1 MLNLHRWAM
10 RNSVLQLEK
19 LVMSKPYT
27 PHANERIVYDGI
39 DSCPYLE
46 GERQRTPLRYQFVD
60 IKPQDLDNSLAGGD
74 RRVGRMIYRTD
85 CPTCR
90 ACEPIRIPTQEFRAS
105 KSQRRILR
113 KNEDVR
119 VLMAPASFAPEKL
132 ALFNRHKLERGLSSN
147 ERAYTRSGY
156 ERWLIESCVDTREFR
171 YMLGDKLI
179 GVSILDFGK
188 EDVSSVYF
196 YFDPDHDDRS
206 LGTFS
211 ALFEIQWMRSQGM
224 RHYYLGLYVGECAHL
239 NYKSRYYPHHR
250 LINGDWRAF
259 LDGKTTVEAAVV
271 VP

>member
-1 MLNLHRWAM
+1 
-10 RNSVLQLEK
+10 
-19 LVMSKPYT
+19 MSKPYT
-27 PHANERIVYDGI
+27 PHSNERIVYDGI
-39 DSCPYLE
+39 DACPYLE
-46 GERQRTPLRYQFVD
+46 GERQRTPLRYQFID
-60 IKPQDLDNSLAGGD
+60 MTSSGLDESLSGGD

-85 CPTCR
+85 CPTCT
-90 ACEPIRIPTQEFRAS
+90 ACEPIRVPTQTFKSS

-119 VLMAPASFAPEKL
+119 VVMATASFSTEKL
-132 ALFNRHKLERGLSSN
+132 RLFNRHKLERGLSAK

-171 YMLGDKLI
+171 YMIGDKLI

-188 EDVSSVYF
+188 QDISSVYF
-196 YFDPDHDDRS
+196 YFDPDYDDRS

-211 ALFEIQWMRSQGM
+211 ALFEIQWMRAQGM
-224 RHYYLGLYVGECAHL
+224 RHYYLGLYVGDCSHL

-250 LINGDWRAF
+250 LIGGEWREF
-259 LDGKTTVEAAVV
+259 TDRKTTVEQSPI